1 MRLLRV
7 NEMVCRCCL
16 LRIQAL
22 HVNRFT
28 EHAETFG
35 ADHCLT
41 VYAQRKVMRIE
52 DYFRHRACLRATTAN
67 STPPRTTNAPVFGCA
82 ASSNKSI
89 MRLAYDF

>member
-7 NEMVCRCCL
+7 NEMVCRRCL

-28 EHAETFG
+28 EHAETLATDHYLTICG
-35 ADHCLT
+35 ADEA
-41 VYAQRKVMRIE
+41 VRVD
-52 DYFRHRACLRATTAN
+52 DYFRHRDCLRATTAN
-67 STPPRTTNAPVFGCA
+67 STPPSTTNAPVLGCA